1 MAEIRIENITKTY
14 PGGVKALN
22 DISLTIADGEFMV
35 LLGPSGCGKT
45 TLLRM
50 IAGFEQPD
58 SGAIWI
64 DGRDVTD
71 VPPRRR
77 GLAMV
82 FQSYALFPHL
92 KVFDNIAFGLRMHSK
107 PKEEVRS
114 RVSQA
119 AALMEIS
126 PFLDRYPTQLSGGQ
140 RQRVAVARAL
150 AMDAS
155 VILMDEPLSNL
166 DALLRLNMRAELK
179 RLLQQVS
186 ATTVYVTHD
195 QVEALS
201 MGDRTAVMRNG
212 EILQVDE
219 PMTVYERPSD
229 PFVAGFIGNPP
240 MNLLEGTTSSDG
252 VEVEEIRFELPAQE
266 EFKPGD
272 PVLVGVRAENLE
284 LLPGST
290 PDGLCGHVLVVEP
303 LGSFL
308 LVTVAVGKQ
317 RVKVSA
323 PVHVKLDPG
332 QEVVLRVKP
341 GSIRLLRPADDRQAA
356 TPS

>member
-186 ATTVYVTHD
+186 ATTIYVTHD

-240 MNLLEGTTSSDG
+240 MNLLEGITSSDG

-290 PDGLCGHVLVVEP
+290 PDGLRGHVLVVEP

-308 LVTVAVGKQ
+308 LVTIAVGKQ

-341 GSIRLLRPADDRQAA
+341 GSIRLLRPADDRQPA
-356 TPS
+356 TPP